1 MLPGRV
7 TPRPAEKLRV
17 AEGCPLSA
25 STYTS
30 CAPTNARVVPER
42 NAPQAIYEHDTSN
55 EGDRFF
61 PSHEHFYFSMANSC
75 LPNGVL
81 AASLTPLDENGNGS
95 PHGPALAQHV
105 QTLFEN
111 GCDAALLFGTTGEG
125 LSFSV
130 EERREALDA
139 VLDAG
144 VPPHRLLVAT
154 GALALPDA
162 VRLSTHAVERG
173 VGGILVL
180 PPFHFTAISDEGLT
194 ASYAHLIESVGESN
208 LRLYFYHYPNLTRVP
223 IPFPVIEKLHNRYP
237 EQIAGIKDSSDEWDH
252 QDALCSS
259 FPDLQVFTGS
269 ERHLTPLLRAGG
281 AGCISATVN
290 VTAPLAQQVVRDWE
304 TDAQFASTQ
313 STLTELRTRLSQF
326 PTIPALKQLMA
337 WRHNRPAWTRVR
349 PPLAPLDEDEEDR
362 LRSLHESLWTEVE
375 QALN

>member
-1 MLPGRV
+1 
-7 TPRPAEKLRV
+7 
-17 AEGCPLSA
+17 
-25 STYTS
+25 
-30 CAPTNARVVPER
+30 
-42 NAPQAIYEHDTSN
+42 
-55 EGDRFF
+55 
-61 PSHEHFYFSMANSC
+61 MANSG

-81 AASLTPLDENGNGS
+81 AASLTPLDEDGA
-95 PHGPALAQHV
+95 PHGSALADHV
-105 QTLFEN
+105 HTLLDN

-130 EERREALDA
+130 DERIETLDA
-139 VLDAG
+139 VLAAD
-144 VPPHRLLVAT
+144 VPPERLLIGT

-162 VRLSTHAVERG
+162 IRLSRHATEQG
-173 VGGILVL
+173 VGGVLVL
-180 PPFHFTAISDEGLT
+180 PPFHFPDIDDEGLT
-194 ASYAHLIESVGESN
+194 ATYEQLVEEVGSPD
-208 LRLYFYHYPNLTRVP
+208 LRLYFYHYPDLTQVP
-223 IPFPVIEKLHNRYP
+223 ISFPLIEILHERYP
-237 EQIAGIKDSSDEWDH
+237 DQIAGIKDSSNEWDH

-337 WRHNRPAWTRVR
+337 WRHDRPAWARIR
-349 PPLAPLDEDEEDR
+349 PPLAPLDDDEEDR
-362 LRSLHESLWTEVE
+362 LRSLHDTLWAEVE
-375 QALN
+375 EALDG

>member
-1 MLPGRV
+1 
-7 TPRPAEKLRV
+7 
-17 AEGCPLSA
+17 
-25 STYTS
+25 
-30 CAPTNARVVPER
+30 
-42 NAPQAIYEHDTSN
+42 
-55 EGDRFF
+55 
-61 PSHEHFYFSMANSC
+61 MADSG

-81 AASLTPLDENGNGS
+81 AASLTPLDAEGGPN
-95 PHGPALAQHV
+95 GPALADHV
-105 QTLFEN
+105 ATLLDN

-125 LSFSV
+125 LSFST
-130 EERREALDA
+130 EERMEALET

-144 VPPHRLLVAT
+144 IPPRRLLVGT

-162 VRLSTHAVERG
+162 IRLSSHATDRG
-173 VGGILVL
+173 VGGLLVL
-180 PPFHFTAISDEGLT
+180 PPFHFPDISDNGLLRT
-194 ASYAHLIESVGESN
+194 YEHLIEEVGSPE
-208 LRLYFYHYPNLTRVP
+208 LRLYFYHYPNLTHVP
-223 IPFPVIEKLHNRYP
+223 IPFPLIESLRERYP
-237 EQIAGIKDSSDEWDH
+237 EQVAGIKDSSDEWDH

-337 WRHNRPAWTRVR
+337 WRHDHPAWARVR
-349 PPLAPLDEDEEDR
+349 PPLAPLDDDEEGR
-362 LRSLHESLWTEVE
+362 LRSLHESLWSEVE
-375 QALN
+375 QALDD

>member
-1 MLPGRV
+1 
-7 TPRPAEKLRV
+7 
-17 AEGCPLSA
+17 
-25 STYTS
+25 
-30 CAPTNARVVPER
+30 
-42 NAPQAIYEHDTSN
+42 
-55 EGDRFF
+55 
-61 PSHEHFYFSMANSC
+61 MADSG

-81 AASLTPLDENGNGS
+81 AASLTPLDAEGAPDGA
-95 PHGPALAQHV
+95 ALADHV
-105 QTLFEN
+105 TALLKN

-130 EERREALDA
+130 EERRQALDR
-139 VLDAG
+139 VLEAG
-144 VPPHRLLVAT
+144 VPPRRLLVGT

-162 VRLSTHAVERG
+162 IRLSTHAAERG
-173 VGGILVL
+173 VGGLLVL
-180 PPFHFTAISDEGLT
+180 PSFHFVDISDEGLT
-194 ASYAHLIESVGESN
+194 RTYEHLIEAVGAPE
-208 LRLYFYHYPNLTRVP
+208 LRLYFYHYPNLTHVP
-223 IPFPVIEKLHNRYP
+223 IPFPVIETLRERYP
-237 EQIAGIKDSSDEWDH
+237 EQVAGIKDSSDEWDH

-337 WRHNRPAWTRVR
+337 WRHDRPAWTRVR
-349 PPLAPLDEDEEDR
+349 PPLAPLDEDEEAR
-362 LRSLHESLWTEVE
+362 LRSLHESLWSEVE
-375 QALN
+375 KALDD

>member
-1 MLPGRV
+1 MSDSG
-7 TPRPAEKLRV
+7 
-17 AEGCPLSA
+17 
-25 STYTS
+25 
-30 CAPTNARVVPER
+30 
-42 NAPQAIYEHDTSN
+42 
-55 EGDRFF
+55 
-61 PSHEHFYFSMANSC
+61 

-81 AASLTPLDENGNGS
+81 AASLTPLDENGT
-95 PHGPALAQHV
+95 PHGPALADHV
-105 QTLFEN
+105 NTLFDN

-130 EERREALDA
+130 EERIAALDA

-144 VPPHRLLVAT
+144 VPPHRLLIGT

-162 VRLSTHAVERG
+162 TRLSKHATEHG
-173 VGGILVL
+173 VGGVLVL
-180 PPFHFTAISDEGLT
+180 PPFHFTDISDEGLIAT
-194 ASYAHLIESVGESN
+194 YDQLIQGVDAPD
-208 LRLYFYHYPNLTRVP
+208 LRLYFYHYPNLTQVP
-223 IPFPVIEKLHNRYP
+223 VSFFVIETLREQYP
-237 EQIAGIKDSSDEWDH
+237 EQIAGIKDSSNEWDH

-290 VTAPLAQQVVRDWE
+290 VTAPLAQQVVRDWQ

-337 WRHNRPAWTRVR
+337 WRHDRPAWSAVR
-349 PPLAPLDEDEEDR
+349 PPLAPLDDDEVDR
-362 LRSLHESLWTEVE
+362 LRSLHETLWAEVE
-375 QALN
+375 QALDQ

>member
-1 MLPGRV
+1 MSDSR
-7 TPRPAEKLRV
+7 
-17 AEGCPLSA
+17 
-25 STYTS
+25 
-30 CAPTNARVVPER
+30 
-42 NAPQAIYEHDTSN
+42 
-55 EGDRFF
+55 
-61 PSHEHFYFSMANSC
+61 

-81 AASLTPLDENGNGS
+81 AASLTPLDETGAPDGS
-95 PHGPALAQHV
+95 ALATHV
-105 QTLFEN
+105 TTLFDN

-130 EERREALDA
+130 DERVAALES
-139 VLDAG
+139 VIDAG
-144 VPPHRLLVAT
+144 VSPHRLLVGT

-162 VRLSTHAVERG
+162 LRLAAHATERG
-173 VGGILVL
+173 VGGLLVL
-180 PPFHFTAISDEGLT
+180 PPFHFPDITDEGLT
-194 ASYAHLIESVGESN
+194 LTYQRIIDGVGSPN
-208 LRLYFYHYPNLTRVP
+208 LRLYFYHYPTLTQVP
-223 IPFPVIEKLHNRYP
+223 IPFPVMETLRKQYP

-281 AGCISATVN
+281 SGCISATVN

-337 WRHNRPAWTRVR
+337 WRHDRPAWARVR
-349 PPLAPLDEDEEDR
+349 PPLAPLDDDEEAR
-362 LRSLHESLWTEVE
+362 LRSLHETLWSEVE
-375 QALN
+375 QALDG

>member
-1 MLPGRV
+1 M
-7 TPRPAEKLRV
+7 
-17 AEGCPLSA
+17 S
-25 STYTS
+25 SS
-30 CAPTNARVVPER
+30 
-42 NAPQAIYEHDTSN
+42 S
-55 EGDRFF
+55 
-61 PSHEHFYFSMANSC
+61 

-81 AASLTPLDENGNGS
+81 AASLTPLDADGT
-95 PHGPALAQHV
+95 PHGPALAAHV
-105 QTLFEN
+105 QTLLEH

-130 EERREALDA
+130 EERVQALDA
-139 VLDAG
+139 VIDAG
-144 VPPHRLLVAT
+144 VSPERLLVGT

-162 VRLSTHAVERG
+162 IRLSRHATEHG
-173 VGGILVL
+173 VGGLLVI
-180 PPFHFTAISDEGLT
+180 PPFHFIDPTEEGLRAT
-194 ASYAHLIESVGESN
+194 YEQLIEGVGSPD
-208 LRLYFYHYPNLTRVP
+208 LRLYFYHYPSLSQVP
-223 IPFPVIEKLHNRYP
+223 IPFPLIETLRERYP
-237 EQIAGIKDSSDEWDH
+237 DQVAGIKDSSDEWDH

-337 WRHNRPAWTRVR
+337 WRHDRPEWTRVR
-349 PPLAPLDEDEEDR
+349 PPLAPLDEDEKDR
-362 LRSLHESLWTEVE
+362 LQSLHNTLWSEVE
-375 QALN
+375 QALDS

>member
-1 MLPGRV
+1 MSDSG
-7 TPRPAEKLRV
+7 
-17 AEGCPLSA
+17 
-25 STYTS
+25 
-30 CAPTNARVVPER
+30 
-42 NAPQAIYEHDTSN
+42 
-55 EGDRFF
+55 
-61 PSHEHFYFSMANSC
+61 

-81 AASLTPLDENGNGS
+81 AASLTPLDENGT
-95 PHGPALAQHV
+95 PHGPALADHV
-105 QTLFEN
+105 NTLFDN

-130 EERREALDA
+130 EERLAALDA

-144 VPPHRLLVAT
+144 IPPHRLLIGT

-162 VRLSTHAVERG
+162 TRLSKHATEHG
-173 VGGILVL
+173 VGGVLVL
-180 PPFHFTAISDEGLT
+180 PPFHFTDISDKGLIAT
-194 ASYAHLIESVGESN
+194 YDQLIQGVGASD
-208 LRLYFYHYPNLTRVP
+208 LRLYFYHYPNLTQVP
-223 IPFPVIEKLHNRYP
+223 VSFFVIETLREQYP
-237 EQIAGIKDSSDEWDH
+237 EQIAGIKDSSNEWDH

-290 VTAPLAQQVVRDWE
+290 VTAPLAQQVVRDWQ

-337 WRHNRPAWTRVR
+337 WRHDRPAWSAVR
-349 PPLAPLDEDEEDR
+349 PPLAPLDDDEVDR
-362 LRSLHESLWTEVE
+362 LRSLHETLWAEVE
-375 QALN
+375 QALDQ